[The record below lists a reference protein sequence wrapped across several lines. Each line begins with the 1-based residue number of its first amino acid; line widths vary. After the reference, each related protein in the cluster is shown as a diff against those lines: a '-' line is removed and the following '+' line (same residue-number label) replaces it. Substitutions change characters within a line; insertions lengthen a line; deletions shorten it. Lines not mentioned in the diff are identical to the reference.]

1 MINDINF
8 VRYKWPCTFDC
19 HRIVK
24 FEVIVDNHAN
34 QADWLGVRART
45 PAYGREMCAEA
56 KHSAERS
63 PWHCCK
69 NKRIANGV
77 YPPRPRSLRFIYDTT
92 EPNPALLLFL
102 QPPPWPETLHL
113 VLPTDKSESS
123 SGESVRSTEFINVTL
138 KFLFFFFLSLSSFSS
153 FFFSFFPSFC
163 IIVEEIVNQTK

>member
-1 MINDINF
+1 M
-8 VRYKWPCTFDC
+8 
-19 HRIVK
+19 
-24 FEVIVDNHAN
+24 DNHAN

-138 KFLFFFFLSLSSFSS
+138 KFLFFFFLSLSPLFLLS
-153 FFFSFFPSFC
+153 FFLSFLRFVS
-163 IIVEEIVNQTK
+163 

>member
-8 VRYKWPCTFDC
+8 VWYKWPCTFDC
-19 HRIVK
+19 HHIIK
-24 FEVIVDNHAN
+24 FEVIVDNRAK

-92 EPNPALLLFL
+92 EPNQRCFSSCSHLLGRRPCTWSFPQIKANRVPENRYVLPSLSSWHWNSYFSSLSPLFL
-102 QPPPWPETLHL
+102 L
-113 VLPTDKSESS
+113 S
-123 SGESVRSTEFINVTL
+123 
-138 KFLFFFFLSLSSFSS
+138 FFLSS
-153 FFFSFFPSFC
+153 FPSFC